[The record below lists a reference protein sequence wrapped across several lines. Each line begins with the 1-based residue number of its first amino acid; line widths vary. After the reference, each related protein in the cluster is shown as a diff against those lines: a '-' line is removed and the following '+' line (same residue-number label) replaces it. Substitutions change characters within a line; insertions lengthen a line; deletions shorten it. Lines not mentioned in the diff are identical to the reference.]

1 MTDQDWLGAYL
12 AQIEALI
19 DEYGWACQ
27 NVDARTDGPETAGWA
42 YTIGLE
48 DQDRPELVIT
58 GLPAP
63 TAMRVLNDLC
73 QSAVEGRRAWPV
85 AGDTLSGLL
94 SHGYEIRVIAV
105 DPEIARAGE
114 WFNLA
119 YARRGSADGFV
130 ALQVVWQEADRSW
143 AVGST
148 AHQPLLGAPWW

>member
-1 MTDQDWLGAYL
+1 MTDQDWLGNYL

-19 DEYGWACQ
+19 DEFGWAVQ
-27 NVDARTDGPETAGWA
+27 KVDPRADGPESAGWV

-48 DQDRPELVIT
+48 DQGRPELVIT
-58 GLPAP
+58 GLPGT

-73 QSAVEGRRAWPV
+73 QSATEGRRAWPV

-94 SHGYEIRVIAV
+94 SNGYELRVVAV
-105 DPEIARAGE
+105 DPETAGAGE

-119 YARRGSADGFV
+119 YARRGSAEGFV

-143 AVGST
+143 SPGST
-148 AHQPLLGAPWW
+148 AHQPLLGTPWW